1 MDKYDIWKLTLP
13 QLSYYLKRCKKH
25 IEFTVKIQP
34 MGMGIFG
41 GLGGIEDT
49 SQKEDIDD
57 GYKEATEE
65 DIEWL
70 SRIL

>member
-1 MDKYDIWKLTLP
+1 
-13 QLSYYLKRCKKH
+13 
-25 IEFTVKIQP
+25 

-49 SQKEDIDD
+49 SQKENIDD
-57 GYKEATEE
+57 RYKEATEE